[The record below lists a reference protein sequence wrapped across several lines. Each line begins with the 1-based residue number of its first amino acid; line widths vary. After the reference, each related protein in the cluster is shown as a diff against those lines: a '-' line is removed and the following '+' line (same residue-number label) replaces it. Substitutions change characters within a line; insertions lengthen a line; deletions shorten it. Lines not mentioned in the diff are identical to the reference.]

1 MGFLGKIKN
10 KKKFFF
16 KKTRKIP
23 EEIPIRKVLLLRVN
37 LILKNYLG
45 FLLGFLG
52 KLKNKIKKK
61 YKKT

>member
-10 KKKFFF
+10 KKKNFF

-45 FLLGFLG
+45 FLKGFLG
-52 KLKNKIKKK
+52 KLKIN
-61 YKKT
+61 